1 MRYVKAADVLPQGL
15 IDQIQRY
22 IDGEY
27 LYVPRR
33 EANRPGAP
41 IPTARRRPPPAIG
54 RSTAG
59 TARANPWPGW
69 PRPIFSR
76 PRAFKRSSPNRN
88 KPENSPDRKSGPG
101 CFVLIQASSLA
112 ATSAR

>member
-33 EANRPGAP
+33 EANRKPWGANTNRKAVLPGR
-41 IPTARRRPPPAIG
+41 IRGPAG
-54 RSTAG
+54 RG
-59 TARANPWPGW
+59 L
-69 PRPIFSR
+69 F
-76 PRAFKRSSPNRN
+76 
-88 KPENSPDRKSGPG
+88 
-101 CFVLIQASSLA
+101 SLA
-112 ATSAR
+112 QEHSKDHRPTEISHNHRLSRWLDLAL

>member
-33 EANRPGAP
+33 EANRRPWGANTNRKAE
-41 IPTARRRPPPAIG
+41 TAARNREIYRRHCQG
-54 RSTAG
+54 ESV
-59 TARANPWPGW
+59 ARLAE
-69 PRPIFSR
+69 
-76 PRAFKRSSPNRN
+76 AYCLSP
-88 KPENSPDRKSGPG
+88 KS
-101 CFVLIQASSLA
+101 IQKIIAQQ
-112 ATSAR
+112 T